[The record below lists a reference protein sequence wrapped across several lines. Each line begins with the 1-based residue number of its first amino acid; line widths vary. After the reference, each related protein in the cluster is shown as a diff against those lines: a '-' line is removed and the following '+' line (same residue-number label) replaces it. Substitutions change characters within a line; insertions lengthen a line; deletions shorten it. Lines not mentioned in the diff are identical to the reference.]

1 MLGPEDRA
9 DWYLPG
15 NRMESTSIDAGQHFH
30 YGRSIANMISVTT
43 TATRTYRS
51 PKRAQQAAATRS
63 RILTA
68 ATRQFAENGY
78 TASSFRM
85 IAAAADVS
93 VPAVELNFHGKAQ
106 LLKAAIDVA
115 IAGDERPVAVLDRS
129 WAARASR
136 ARSVRGFL
144 APAAGALRQGQQRS
158 AGLIMTAYEAA
169 NTDSGIREVV
179 GQLEAGRTGTAT
191 WIVKEI
197 TDRATLRDDLTVP
210 AAIDVVWLLMDPVI
224 YHRLTSTR
232 GWTEDQ
238 YENWFT
244 DSVLR
249 LLISVGNDTPPFT
262 EENDDEYNR

>member
-1 MLGPEDRA
+1 MTVP
-9 DWYLPG
+9 
-15 NRMESTSIDAGQHFH
+15 
-30 YGRSIANMISVTT
+30 AN
-43 TATRTYRS
+43 ATRIYRS

-68 ATRQFAENGY
+68 AARQFAESGY

-85 IAAAADVS
+85 IAAEAGVS
-93 VPAVELNFHGKAQ
+93 VPAVELHFHSKAQ

-115 IAGDERPVAVLDRS
+115 IAGDEQPVAVLDRS

-136 ARSVRGFL
+136 ARSIRGFL

-158 AGLIMTAYEAA
+158 AGLILTAYEAA
-169 NTDSGIREVV
+169 NTDTGIREVV

-191 WIVKEI
+191 WIVKGL
-197 TDRATLRDDLTVP
+197 TDRAPLRDDITVQ
-210 AAIDVVWLLMDPVI
+210 AAIDIVWLLMDPVV

-232 GWTEDQ
+232 GWTEEQ

-249 LLISVGNDTPPFT
+249 LLQAAGTDAPPST
-262 EENDDEYNR
+262 KENDDEYN